1 LKRVKVARDLHFS
14 KDMFFQTKGKN
25 LIEYLGIFHLLTEN
39 LQILLIIQMYSYKRT
54 SHITKM
60 ATWNEFYAFIGSIGK
75 KEQFV
80 AIWSRLPRS
89 YDKVGQG
96 VRHGTLKGKPLW

>member
-1 LKRVKVARDLHFS
+1 
-14 KDMFFQTKGKN
+14 
-25 LIEYLGIFHLLTEN
+25 
-39 LQILLIIQMYSYKRT
+39 
-54 SHITKM
+54 M

>member
-1 LKRVKVARDLHFS
+1 
-14 KDMFFQTKGKN
+14 
-25 LIEYLGIFHLLTEN
+25 
-39 LQILLIIQMYSYKRT
+39 MYSYKRT
-54 SHITKM
+54 SHITKL
-60 ATWNEFYAFIGSIGK
+60 AIWNEFYAFIGSIGK

-96 VRHGTLKGKPLW
+96 VRNGTLRGKPSW